1 MDNRPIGI
9 FDSGLGGLTA
19 LRALRQLLPEE
30 DIIYFADAGRVPYGG
45 RSREQIRRMAVQ
57 DLDFVSGFGVKAV
70 LVACGTISSNAP
82 DLLQSYAVP
91 AFGVLTP
98 GVEAMA
104 CVPGEA
110 PLGVI
115 ATEASIR
122 SGAFEKAL
130 RAACPGREILA
141 IPCPNFVPLIESGH
155 TEAEDPLLRWAVEN
169 CLAPLKERGAA
180 AVLLGCTHYGIIASA
195 IRAYLGAEV
204 ALYGAADCGA
214 AALRDYLRH
223 NGLTGGQGRERYYT
237 SGSGEDFARK
247 AALFLGREID
257 GVEEVPVMEV

>member
-19 LRALRQLLPEE
+19 LRALRQHMPEE

-57 DLDFVSGFGVKAV
+57 DLDFVAGFGVKAI

-130 RAACPGREILA
+130 QAACPGREILA
-141 IPCPNFVPLIESGH
+141 VPCPSFVPLIESGH
-155 TEAEDPLLRWAVEN
+155 TEPDDPLLRWAVEN
-169 CLAPLKERGAA
+169 SLTPLKERGAA
-180 AVLLGCTHYGIIASA
+180 AVLLGCTHYGIIASS
-195 IRAYLGAEV
+195 IRDYLGEGA

-214 AALRDYLRH
+214 AALRDYLQG
-223 NGLTGGQGRERYYT
+223 NSLTGGQGRERYYT
-237 SGSGEDFARK
+237 SGSGEEFARK

>member
-19 LRALRQLLPEE
+19 LRALRKLLPEE
-30 DIIYFADAGRVPYGG
+30 DILYFADTGRVPYGG

-57 DLDFVSGFGVKAV
+57 DLDFMAERGVKAI

-82 DLLQSYAVP
+82 DLLESYGIP
-91 AFGVLTP
+91 AFGVLKPGVAAMAGTP
-98 GVEAMA
+98 GD
-104 CVPGEA
+104 A

-122 SGAFEKAL
+122 SGSFERAL
-130 RAACPGREILA
+130 QAACPGREILA
-141 IPCPNFVPLIESGH
+141 VPCPSFVPLIESGH
-155 TEAEDPLLRWAVEN
+155 TEADDPLLRWAVEN

-180 AVLLGCTHYGIIASA
+180 ALLLGCTHYGIIASA
-195 IRAYLGAEV
+195 IRDYLGEI
-204 ALYGAADCGA
+204 ALFGAADCGA
-214 AALRDYLRH
+214 AVLRDYLES
-223 NGLTGGQGRERYYT
+223 NELTGGQGREHYFT
-237 SGSGEDFARK
+237 SGSGEEFARK

-257 GVEEVPVMEV
+257 SVEEVPVMEV